1 MKAKIAL
8 KNYHSKN
15 IFKLRVDWRLSWYS
29 VMIWLLAVVV
39 AGFVILPWF
48 YLALPI
54 VLFLMTTFYFRPYE
68 YPELSRSGMKQG
80 RKDGRPVQE
89 TSPFHMWGG
98 RHFKRTD
105 KSLKMGIWVSLIWF
119 LVVAVLDFLEIIGPN
134 FNNLAIYFADFR
146 NWLKFPLILLIPVIY
161 SMVLESKNAQ
171 RPLKN
176 RPGIV

>member
-8 KNYHSKN
+8 KNHPLKN

-48 YLALPI
+48 YLVLPI
-54 VLFLMTTFYFRPYE
+54 VLFLMTTFY
-68 YPELSRSGMKQG
+68 
-80 RKDGRPVQE
+80 
-89 TSPFHMWGG
+89 
-98 RHFKRTD
+98 FKRTD

-134 FNNLAIYFADFR
+134 FNNLTIYFADFR

-171 RPLKN
+171 KPLKN
-176 RPGIV
+176 RPRLV